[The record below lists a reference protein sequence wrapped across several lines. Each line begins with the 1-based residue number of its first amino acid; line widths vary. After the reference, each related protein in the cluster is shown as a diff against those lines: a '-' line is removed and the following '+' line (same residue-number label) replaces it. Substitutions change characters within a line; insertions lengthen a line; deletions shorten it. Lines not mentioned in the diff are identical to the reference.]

1 MNIEEK
7 MRIQEVATAMKQI
20 IFSRNNEGQ
29 LKARVIKDSGL
40 KADGSTINISDS
52 LLEEALK
59 AGVFQQKAFARGFDN
74 TYYRCNNVTFLR
86 VKEREVI
93 LIDSYLGAKTTEE
106 DEFEFNDCN
115 SDLEGK
121 WLAEIFQPKSV
132 TIKRA
137 TGHPHSRGIP
147 RMSLQKVTHQ
157 GLQKDKDG
165 NYLMRTKVSYNHPVE
180 LGTVIYALNDGT
192 ISTMERHK
200 NWHFSLNKMQLH
212 HDGYD
217 WDNRLCQTMYLTEQE
232 HTDYHSQMGE
242 WSHQCAV
249 TINTLEE
256 LIAFLEFI
264 QCYKATR

>member
-1 MNIEEK
+1 
-7 MRIQEVATAMKQI
+7 MKQI
-20 IFSRNNEGQ
+20 VFSRNNEGQ
-29 LKARVIKDSGL
+29 LKARVIKNTGL
-40 KADGSTINISDS
+40 QADGSTININDS
-52 LLEEALK
+52 LLEEALR
-59 AGVFQQKAFARGFDN
+59 AGIFQQKAFARGYN
-74 TYYRCNNVTFLR
+74 NIYYRCNNVTLLR
-86 VKEREVI
+86 VSENQVI
-93 LIDSYLGAKTTEE
+93 LIDSYLGSKTEE

-115 SDLEGK
+115 SDLENV
-121 WLAEIFQPKSV
+121 WLAEIFKEKSV
-132 TIKRA
+132 AIKRA
-137 TGHPHSRGIP
+137 TGHKCSRGIP

-157 GLQKDKDG
+157 GLQKDGNG
-165 NYLMRTKVSYNHPVE
+165 NYLMRTKVDSNYPVE
-180 LGTVIYALNDGT
+180 LGTIIYALNDGT

-212 HDGYD
+212 HDGFD

-232 HTDYHSQMGE
+232 HTEYHTQMGE

>member
-1 MNIEEK
+1 
-7 MRIQEVATAMKQI
+7 MRVQEVATAMKQI
-20 IFSRNNEGQ
+20 VFSRNNEGQ
-29 LKARVIKDSGL
+29 LKARVIKNTGL
-40 KADGSTINISDS
+40 QADGSTININDS
-52 LLEEALK
+52 LLEEALR
-59 AGVFQQKAFARGFDN
+59 AGIFQQKAFARGYN
-74 TYYRCNNVTFLR
+74 NIYYRCNNVTLLR
-86 VKEREVI
+86 VSENQVI
-93 LIDSYLGAKTTEE
+93 LIDSYLGSKTEE

-115 SDLEGK
+115 SDLENV
-121 WLAEIFQPKSV
+121 WLAEIFKEKSV
-132 TIKRA
+132 AIKRA
-137 TGHPHSRGIP
+137 TGHKCSRGIP

-157 GLQKDKDG
+157 GLQKDGNG
-165 NYLMRTKVSYNHPVE
+165 NYLMRTKVDSNYPVE
-180 LGTVIYALNDGT
+180 LGTIIYALNDGT

-212 HDGYD
+212 HDGFD

-232 HTDYHSQMGE
+232 HTEYHTQMGE